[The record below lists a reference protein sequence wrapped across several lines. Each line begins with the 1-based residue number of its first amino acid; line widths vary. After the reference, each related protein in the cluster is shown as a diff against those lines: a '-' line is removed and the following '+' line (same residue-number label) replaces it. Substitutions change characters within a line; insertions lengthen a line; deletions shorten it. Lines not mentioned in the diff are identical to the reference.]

1 MPAARAF
8 AEAARLDPTDRD
20 VARVARETRVAAHP
34 VLAPVRAV
42 HRFGRWRAYFTYLIL
57 LGLLGATHQT
67 SLRGVL
73 VGVWLVIVVLSWTGP
88 RFLRWRERRKY
99 GEL

>member
-1 MPAARAF
+1 MQLTERDRNLGEAELNARAVFPYYQWMRREGIPIHF
-8 AEAARLDPTDRD
+8 A
-20 VARVARETRVAAHP
+20 VAGVPDIT
-34 VLAPVRAV
+34 AV
-42 HRFGRWRAYFTYLIL
+42 ERKPWPRTGK
-57 LGLLGATHQT
+57 GLGATHQT